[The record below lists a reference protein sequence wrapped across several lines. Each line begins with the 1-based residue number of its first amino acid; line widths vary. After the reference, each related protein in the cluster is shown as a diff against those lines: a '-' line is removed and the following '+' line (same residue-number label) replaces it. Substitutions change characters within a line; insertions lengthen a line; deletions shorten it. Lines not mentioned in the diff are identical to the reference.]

1 MTVFTC
7 LSCGAAVTADVNEV
21 PFPDEPSVHDDRS
34 PALSRI
40 PPGAFARD
48 PDRFGPPF
56 EPTPGNPKLL
66 VSAGPALTIFVHPDD
81 VRGLRLH
88 SDRRRLNGCCRLD
101 GCDGPN
107 LVCAA
112 CGAEIATEQ
121 SDCWVSW
128 HDIRLEPAAVIEHE
142 QTPDRP

>member
-1 MTVFTC
+1 MTVFFCGTC
-7 LSCGAAVTADVNEV
+7 GVAVTGDVSEI
-21 PFPDEPSVHDDRS
+21 PFPDEPAVHDDRTLA
-34 PALSRI
+34 PSRMA
-40 PPGAFARD
+40 PGSFARD

-56 EPTPGNPKLL
+56 EPAFDDPKLL
-66 VSAGPALTIFVHPDD
+66 VSAGPALTILVHPDD

-88 SDRRRLNGCCRLD
+88 PDPRRLNGCCRLD

-107 LVCAA
+107 LVCAG

-128 HDIRLEPAAVIEHE
+128 HDIRLDPTAVTEHH
-142 QTPDRP
+142 PDSDQW